1 MLSPYL
7 RPSVDD
13 LLTVSGLAGISE
25 EPFPTDG
32 WSGATFT
39 LLRRPDGRRFVVK
52 RDSLAT
58 DWIARAT
65 RDETLRESVV
75 ATGLLP
81 MPAPAWAPYLGAA
94 RDGAGTAILMPD
106 LSGALIRW
114 DRREAAT
121 VDEVTL
127 ERVLTA
133 AARLHAA
140 AWARPEVAGPG
151 AGFPWCPLRER
162 LLLLAPPAAE
172 RYRAEGLP
180 AGERF
185 LAGWAAF
192 RRLAPPLAAELVDR
206 LAADPTSLLTALDR
220 LPSAGLHGDLKLANV
235 GLTGDGR
242 VVLID
247 WGMLTLAPV
256 AVELGWFL
264 VSNSGALPL
273 APEQVLARYRDVADP
288 AVLGDWDAQ
297 ADLAWIV
304 GLLLRGWRKGLD
316 MDAGIIL
323 GSGIPAAEDLA
334 WWCARAVEAAGR
346 RL

>member
-13 LLTVSGLAGISE
+13 LLTVSGLAGLPE

-65 RDETLRESVV
+65 HDDALREAVV

-81 MPAPAWAPYLGAA
+81 MPPPVWAPYLGAA
-94 RDGAGTAILMPD
+94 RDGEGSAILMPD
-106 LSGALIRW
+106 LTGALLRW
-114 DRREAAT
+114 DRPDAAAVEEEA
-121 VDEVTL
+121 L
-127 ERVLTA
+127 ELVLTA

-140 AWARPEVAGPG
+140 GWARPDVVGPG
-151 AGFPWCPLRER
+151 ARFPWCPLPER

-172 RYRAEGLP
+172 RYRAEGLEV
-180 AGERF
+180 GERF

-192 RRLAPPLAAELVDR
+192 RRLAPPSATELVDG
-206 LAADPTSLLTALDR
+206 LAADVTPLLAALDR
-220 LPSAGLHGDLKLANV
+220 LPGAGLHGDLKLANV

-242 VVLID
+242 VALID

-256 AVELGWFL
+256 AVELAWFL

-273 APEQVLARYRDVADP
+273 TPERVLARYRDVADP

-297 ADLAWIV
+297 VDLAWIA
-304 GLLLRGWRKGLD
+304 GLVLRGWRKGLD
-316 MDAGIIL
+316 AEAAITL
-323 GSGIPAAEDLA
+323 PSGMTAAEDLA
-334 WWCARAVEAAGR
+334 SWSARAVEAAGR